1 MNCTKEELLL
11 YAVTDRSWLHGR
23 TLKEQV
29 KEALDG
35 GVTFLQLR
43 EKQIDSELFL
53 QEAQELKELCK
64 QYQVPFVINDD
75 VELALKVDATACMSD
90 RAIWRQAMSGKNSE
104 KIRLSVYRHRP

>member
-43 EKQIDSELFL
+43 EKHIDSGLYL
-53 QEAQELKELCK
+53 LEAQE
-64 QYQVPFVINDD
+64 
-75 VELALKVDATACMSD
+75 
-90 RAIWRQAMSGKNSE
+90 
-104 KIRLSVYRHRP
+104 

>member
-43 EKQIDSELFL
+43 EKTDRFRAFL
-53 QEAQELKELCK
+53 QEAQELKR
-64 QYQVPFVINDD
+64 V
-75 VELALKVDATACMSD
+75 M
-90 RAIWRQAMSGKNSE
+90 
-104 KIRLSVYRHRP
+104 